1 MPSWA
6 FLVKTGLVA
15 RVNCSFWL
23 DYGIIYHDE
32 GEHLSYDKTQ
42 EHAQFVCQKEPQ
54 PSHQPAQRVPRQL
67 LAKQLSAQDL
77 PACFAPQAAIQAVV

>member
-1 MPSWA
+1 M
-6 FLVKTGLVA
+6 
-15 RVNCSFWL
+15 
-23 DYGIIYHDE
+23 
-32 GEHLSYDKTQ
+32 SYDKTQ
-42 EHAQFVCQKEPQ
+42 EHAQFVYQKEPQ